1 LRGVALKKV
10 GLPYKGSG
18 DKLAVAYD
26 KLHEVISFE
35 QLTNTLAQP

>member
-1 LRGVALKKV
+1 MALLSKI

-18 DKLAVAYD
+18 DKPAVAYD

-35 QLTNTLAQP
+35 KLSNTLAQT